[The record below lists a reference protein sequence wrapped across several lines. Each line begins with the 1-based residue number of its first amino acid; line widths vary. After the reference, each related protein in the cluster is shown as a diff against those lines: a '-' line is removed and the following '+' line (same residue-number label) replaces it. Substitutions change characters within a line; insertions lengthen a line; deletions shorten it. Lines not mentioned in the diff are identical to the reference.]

1 MIDVD
6 ETAFAREV
14 LEASRSTPV
23 LVDFWAPWCAPCRTL
38 GPLLERLELD
48 YSGRFKLVKIDSD
61 ANGALAARYQ
71 VRSIPYVVAFSGG
84 AVVDS
89 FVGAL
94 PERQLREF
102 IERVAPAPAERVR
115 REALALIAAGQ
126 TDAGAALLRGALA
139 RDADLTAARL
149 DLAELLLDQMPPLDE
164 AKTAEVAALL
174 QAVGPVD
181 RADAR
186 ARALQTRL
194 ASLRDTATLADA
206 AVLGDRI
213 AADPRDLKARFDL
226 ARRCIAEREF
236 GGALEQ
242 LVEIVARD
250 RKADGDAARRL
261 MLSVFDLAAD
271 DAPLVSAYRRRLS
284 ALINR

>member
-1 MIDVD
+1 MDVD
-6 ETAFAREV
+6 EAAFAREV
-14 LEASRSTPV
+14 LEASQSMPV

-38 GPLLERLELD
+38 GPLLERLEIQ
-48 YSGRFKLVKIDSD
+48 YAGRFKLVKVDSD

-84 AVVDS
+84 AVADS

-102 IERVAPAPAERVR
+102 IERVAPAPAERMR
-115 REALALIAAGQ
+115 RDGLALVAAGQ
-126 TDAGAALLRGALA
+126 TDAGAALLRAALA
-139 RDADLTAARL
+139 QDAELAGTRL
-149 DLAELLLDQMPPLDE
+149 DLAELLLDQMPPVDA

-174 QAVGPVD
+174 EAAGPAD
-181 RADAR
+181 RADSR
-186 ARALQTRL
+186 AAAMQTRL
-194 ASLRDTATLADA
+194 ASLRDSATLAAA
-206 AVLGDRI
+206 AVLRDRI
-213 AADPRDLKARFDL
+213 AAEPRDLAARFDL
-226 ARRCIAEREF
+226 ARRCIAERDF

-242 LVEIVARD
+242 LTEIVARD

-271 DAPLVSAYRRRLS
+271 DAPLVSSYRRRLS